1 MPPASSLRLRARRY
15 AAGFGGFQPDARRF
29 LVAALLAGAAISLF
43 YIDFN
48 LYLVALGFDTPAI
61 GLIATIVVLYVSAIV
76 LYWRWFAPVDRR
88 LRAGTHPPGGIEPT
102 ASDGGGAPA
111 TGGPTG

>member
-1 MPPASSLRLRARRY
+1 MPPDSSLRLRARRY

-61 GLIATIVVLYVSAIV
+61 GLIAMVIAVPVSFGIAFFLTEV
-76 LYWRWFAPVDRR
+76 APRWLRGAAVAGATCARVPRR
-88 LRAGTHPPGGIEPT
+88 
-102 ASDGGGAPA
+102 
-111 TGGPTG
+111 